1 MSRQQFQLPPSLKK
15 DLFLK
20 RFIFKKIFFWAGLL
34 FIIGVIC
41 SALAPNFLIL
51 LIGRLIQALSTGLAI
66 PLLITEIMQQI
77 PQKKQG
83 SYMGIGGMVIAFGIF
98 ARANLWRRHYSGP
111 IMETYIPVCTSDR
124 FDCLVDRAFFYRT

>member
-1 MSRQQFQLPPSLKK
+1 
-15 DLFLK
+15 
-20 RFIFKKIFFWAGLL
+20 
-34 FIIGVIC
+34 
-41 SALAPNFLIL
+41 
-51 LIGRLIQALSTGLAI
+51 
-66 PLLITEIMQQI
+66 MQQI

-124 FDCLVDRAFFYRT
+124 FDCLVDRAFFYRTKKLAKQNPFRLETVYQFDPGPAFNYSCC